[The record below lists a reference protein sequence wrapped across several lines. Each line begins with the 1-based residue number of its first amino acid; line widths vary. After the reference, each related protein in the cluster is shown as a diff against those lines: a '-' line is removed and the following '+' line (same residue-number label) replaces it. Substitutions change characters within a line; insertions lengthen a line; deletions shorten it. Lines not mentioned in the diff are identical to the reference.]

1 MERALEA
8 SDVKALV
15 YNYLCRCGYAK
26 TAARYV
32 KESSFSPE
40 ESNAPEE
47 DLLFIYGYY
56 KENYCPPIP
65 VKKEK
70 SSKKRKKQSITGTD
84 QSIESNETN
93 QEIKNKKRKNEVIE
107 KPKEEDQ
114 IKLVKFLLLQK
125 SSVQFK
131 LFMKR
136 KQTAVTQAPV
146 KISSSSGSDSS
157 DSESSSDDSDSS
169 INEHDEEVAEER
181 RLREREEERKRKA
194 NDAAKAALEWA
205 QVVHLALSFTN
216 STLLYR

>member
-1 MERALEA
+1 MERTEDTALEA

-70 SSKKRKKQSITGTD
+70 SSKKRTIAAWVRGRLD
-84 QSIESNETN
+84 P
-93 QEIKNKKRKNEVIE
+93 RKG
-107 KPKEEDQ
+107 
-114 IKLVKFLLLQK
+114 
-125 SSVQFK
+125 
-131 LFMKR
+131 
-136 KQTAVTQAPV
+136 A
-146 KISSSSGSDSS
+146 
-157 DSESSSDDSDSS
+157 
-169 INEHDEEVAEER
+169 
-181 RLREREEERKRKA
+181 
-194 NDAAKAALEWA
+194 
-205 QVVHLALSFTN
+205 
-216 STLLYR
+216 